1 MLSKKLALMTWQ
13 VIPGHVADTWKS
25 SARVSTRGRTRSSK
39 QPSLT
44 CDQSGRWFRIQSN
57 ITEKIFVNPEFNSH
71 NLLSIRLFRREY
83 L

>member
-25 SARVSTRGRTRSSK
+25 SARVSTRRHIGSSK

-44 CDQSGRWFRIQSN
+44 CDQSGRWFRMQCD
-57 ITEKIFVNPEFNSH
+57 ITIKIFVNPEIDCH

>member
-13 VIPGHVADTWKS
+13 VIPRHVADTWKS
-25 SARVSTRGRTRSSK
+25 SASVSTRRHIISRRR
-39 QPSLT
+39 PNLT
-44 CDQSGRWFRIQSN
+44 YDQSGRWFRMQCN
-57 ITEKIFVNPEFNSH
+57 ITIKIFVNPEFNSH